1 MAVKQKLYLET
12 YGEARFCSYADM
24 KGNETMDMKEK
35 RAMVKPVGDL
45 LEYKIRSGKMDNG
58 VGQKIWQF
66 ALKNPGFVDQI
77 MNILDMELPDN
88 DTLAKVER
96 LA

>member
-1 MAVKQKLYLET
+1 
-12 YGEARFCSYADM
+12 
-24 KGNETMDMKEK
+24 MKEK
-35 RAMVKPVGDL
+35 RAKVKPVGDL

-58 VGQKIWQF
+58 IGQKIWQF
-66 ALKNPGFVDQI
+66 ALKHPETVDQI

-88 DTLAKVER
+88 DTLARVER

>member
-1 MAVKQKLYLET
+1 
-12 YGEARFCSYADM
+12 M

-66 ALKNPGFVDQI
+66 ALKNPEFVDQI